1 MARKDRTSLRWGYS
15 TGACAAALAV
25 ACWQALRTGRAPAQ
39 VDILFG
45 DGRERL
51 LPLRPPAPGRM
62 AEMVKDGGDDPDC
75 THGAVLFARL
85 AACAPDAARPED
97 IRLPVGAATL
107 ILRAVEG
114 IGLCTRP
121 GLDCLP
127 GRWAVSGGPRRM
139 LAENLRRAGMA
150 SGCWL
155 LELGVENGAA
165 LARHTLNPR
174 LGVEGGISILGST
187 GLVRPYSHAAYVE
200 TVRLCVQARQRAG
213 GRGMVF
219 CTGGRTR
226 AGARR
231 QLPQWPESAFV
242 CIGDFIAHC
251 LGIAA
256 RHQMQEVAV
265 ACMAGK
271 LCKYAAGFANT
282 HAHQVEQ
289 DMDLLRRQVR
299 ACLPGEDAL
308 HTSLRRSASVRE
320 ALLALPAAARLPVLR
335 ALARAALEQFA
346 RRVPGI
352 PVLRLLVFDFDG
364 RFLFREERLAAPGA
378 ADDPAAGSPDATGAQ
393 DAPDGT
399 NAPDDPDA
407 TDAEALPDIG
417 PRYFID
423 RP

>member
-1 MARKDRTSLRWGYS
+1 MGRKDHTSLRWGYS

-25 ACWQALRTGRAPAQ
+25 ACWQSLRTGTPPA
-39 VDILFG
+39 VVPVLFG
-45 DGRERL
+45 DGKERL

-85 AACAPDAARPED
+85 SACAPDDARPED
-97 IRLPVGAATL
+97 HRLDAGAAVL

-114 IGLCTRP
+114 IGRCTRQ
-121 GLDCLP
+121 GLDCPP
-127 GRWAVSGGPRRM
+127 GKWAVTGGPRRL
-139 LAENLRRAGMA
+139 LAENLARAGMTD
-150 SGCWL
+150 GCWL
-155 LELGVENGAA
+155 LELGVENGAE

-200 TVRLCVQARQRAG
+200 TVRLCVRARQRSG
-213 GRGMVF
+213 GREMVF
-219 CTGGRTR
+219 CTGGRTQ

-231 QLPQWPESAFV
+231 QLPHWPESAFV
-242 CIGDFIAHC
+242 CIGDFIADS

-256 RHQMQEVAV
+256 RHRMQEVVV

-289 DMDLLRRQVR
+289 DMALLRRQVQ
-299 ACLPGEDAL
+299 ACLPGETAL
-308 HTSLRRSASVRE
+308 HEALHHSASVRE
-320 ALLALPAAARLPVLR
+320 ALLSIPKAGRQPVLHG
-335 ALARAALEQFA
+335 LARAALEHFS
-346 RRVPGI
+346 RRASGVPS
-352 PVLRLLVFDFDG
+352 LHLLVFDFDG
-364 RFLFREERLAAPGA
+364 TFLFKESLRHAPGTVAAPL
-378 ADDPAAGSPDATGAQ
+378 PSPD
-393 DAPDGT
+393 DGT
-399 NAPDDPDA
+399 TDSPEDPSSDGQAPN
-407 TDAEALPDIG
+407 IG
-417 PRYFID
+417 LRYFID